1 MLAKTFYYTRK
12 KMTTFMNIF
21 QKILMQLC
29 DFLLDVLGAGNSV

>member
-1 MLAKTFYYTRK
+1 MLAKTSYYNQE